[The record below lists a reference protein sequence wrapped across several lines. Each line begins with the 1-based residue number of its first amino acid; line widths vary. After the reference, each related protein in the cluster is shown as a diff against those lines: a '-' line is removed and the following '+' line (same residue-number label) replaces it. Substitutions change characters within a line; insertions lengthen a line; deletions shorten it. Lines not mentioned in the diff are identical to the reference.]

1 MPRRLSLAPAAPAPA
16 PAQAD
21 QPQDAHERA
30 VTAFEYAVW
39 HLGSAFDDGIWGHV
53 QKDLRSV
60 LGRPERGRYSQ
71 IYCGGP
77 VREPVRGKR
86 LRLARTHCRD
96 VLLTT
101 LRAAVAEVA
110 QKRGSDTS
118 QWKLQAV
125 CDDTDPPS
133 CDQIVPSTAGA
144 VDTPPFPWQNRGT
157 YHQVDEIS
165 GHR

>member
-1 MPRRLSLAPAAPAPA
+1 VRAEFQPALGTELFKFVK
-16 PAQAD
+16 D
-21 QPQDAHERA
+21 QVLGIGGPDDWGW
-30 VTAFEYAVW
+30 VW
-39 HLGSAFDDGIWGHV
+39 ASQV

-60 LGRPERGRYSQ
+60 LGRPERGRYSR

-77 VREPVRGKR
+77 VAEPVHGKR
-86 LRLARTHCRD
+86 LGRARGRCRGI
-96 VLLTT
+96 LLKT
-101 LRAAVAEVA
+101 LTAAVAQVA
-110 QKRGSDTS
+110 SERGSDPR
-118 QWKLQAV
+118 QWKLQAT
-125 CDDTDPPS
+125 CDQTSPPS